1 MGKIKMHEKLKLWS
15 KKVIFLKYYF
25 SLFYC
30 NNKKLFN
37 VLNICT
43 ATFNTGSSGI
53 EDE

>member
-1 MGKIKMHEKLKLWS
+1 MHEKLKLWS
-15 KKVIFLKYYF
+15 KKYFFYYNF